1 MALFIDTET
10 IGLPDAKNL
19 NLKWGDYPYFK
30 LLNRYDTARIVQ
42 LSYMIT
48 DDNFN
53 EKQMHDYII
62 KKENFNIENSKFH
75 GITNEIS
82 MEKGVDFNEAFEIF
96 YKSLKE
102 VTHIIAH
109 NIAFDINV
117 IKSELYRRDKHY
129 IIEEIN
135 KKTIL
140 CTMKHC
146 KDIVKIINQYNR
158 YKNPSLK
165 EIYKFAF
172 DKELENAHNSKYDVI
187 NMHAVIKKMYDDN
200 ILNYSLEKPIN

>member
-1 MALFIDTET
+1 
-10 IGLPDAKNL
+10 
-19 NLKWGDYPYFK
+19 
-30 LLNRYDTARIVQ
+30 
-42 LSYMIT
+42 MIISM
-48 DDNFN
+48 
-53 EKQMHDYII
+53 KRKYDYII

-82 MEKGVDFNEAFEIF
+82 MVKGVDFNEAFGNILRKF
-96 YKSLKE
+96 K
-102 VTHIIAH
+102 VTHIIAR

-117 IKSELYRRDKHY
+117 IKSELYERDKHY

-140 CTMKHC
+140 YTMKHC

-172 DKELENAHNSKYDVI
+172 DKELENAHNSMMLLICVR
-187 NMHAVIKKMYDDN
+187 
-200 ILNYSLEKPIN
+200 L

>member
-1 MALFIDTET
+1 
-10 IGLPDAKNL
+10 
-19 NLKWGDYPYFK
+19 
-30 LLNRYDTARIVQ
+30 
-42 LSYMIT
+42 
-48 DDNFN
+48 
-53 EKQMHDYII
+53 
-62 KKENFNIENSKFH
+62 
-75 GITNEIS
+75 

-96 YKSLKE
+96 YESLKE

-135 KKTIL
+135 KKTVL

-200 ILNYSLEKPIN
+200 ILNYSLESL